1 MAAGSGDDKPVIEAG
16 RHVYGPR
23 AVSALLPALVRP
35 AFRKRNPA
43 AAQVLADWEAIV
55 GPALAAV
62 ATPRK
67 LFGGTLAIGCSG
79 PMALELQHFSDVL
92 IGRINGHL
100 GRVAVSRLRFVQ
112 DPPPPLAAPP
122 PPPPPQALRAAEA
135 AVAGLPQGTLRDALE
150 KLGRVVLAAAPE
162 T

>member
-1 MAAGSGDDKPVIEAG
+1 MAAAPDDDKPQVQNE

-55 GPALAAV
+55 GPALAA
-62 ATPRK
+62 AAAPRK
-67 LFGGTLAIGCSG
+67 LFGGTLSISCSG
-79 PMALELQHFSDVL
+79 PMALELQHLSDML
-92 IGRINGHL
+92 IARVNSHL
-100 GRVAVSRLRFVQ
+100 GRVAVIRLRFVQ
-112 DPPPPLAAPP
+112 DPPPPIAAAPAPPRQALLAAK
-122 PPPPPQALRAAEA
+122 A
-135 AVAGLPQGTLRDALE
+135 AVAGLPDGPLRDALE
-150 KLGRVVLAAAPE
+150 KLGRAVLANARE